1 MIVTRFAPSPTG
13 DPHIGNIRTAL
24 FNYLFAKHSGGK
36 FYLRIEDTDQN
47 RHNSESVAVI
57 KEALNWLGIVPDNID
72 KPAIQSQRL
81 GIYKEAAQK
90 LISEGKAYVCN
101 CSKERLNEVR
111 SGQTAKKQIP
121 RYDGHCRNLNLP
133 FRDSCVIRMKI
144 PVDQKKIVVED
155 LIRGKIE
162 VDPNVLDDQVLL
174 KSDGFPTYHLAHVI
188 DDHEMKTSHVFRG
201 EEWLSSAPKHVLLFE
216 MFGFKTPVYAHLPV
230 ILSPEKGKLSKRDGA
245 TTILAYRQM
254 GYLPEAL
261 INFMALLGWNPKTND
276 EFFSLEQLVEKF
288 SSENINKSPAVFD
301 INKLNNV
308 NRHYLI
314 KLLSNDKDRLESLID
329 EKSMDYLES
338 VDRPLGDNKSL
349 KNVLLNL
356 IIPRINKLDEF
367 YQHLKV
373 FIEKP
378 DISKDLLIFKKS
390 SEPSTKLALM
400 EFIKKAETIDSNDW
414 LWIKIEETLK
424 DIVSENNLSNGDVF
438 WPVRYALSGE
448 EKSPPPQELAT
459 VLGKQE
465 SVNRIKKAVELL

>member
-1 MIVTRFAPSPTG
+1 MVVTRFAPSPTG

-24 FNYLFAKHSGGK
+24 FNYLYARHFEGK

-47 RHNSESVAVI
+47 RHNNESVAVI

-72 KPAIQSQRL
+72 KPVIQSERL
-81 GIYKEAAQK
+81 DIYKQAAEK
-90 LISEGKAYVCN
+90 LVSEGNGYVCN

-111 SGQTAKKQIP
+111 SDQTAKKQIP
-121 RYDGHCRNLNLP
+121 RYDGHCRDLNLP
-133 FRDSCVIRMKI
+133 YTDGCVIRMKI
-144 PVDQKKIVVED
+144 PTDRKEIVVED
-155 LIRGKIE
+155 LIRGRIE

-188 DDHEMKTSHVFRG
+188 DDHEMETSHVFRG

-216 MFGFKTPVYAHLPV
+216 MFGFKPPVYAHLPV

-276 EFFSLEQLVEKF
+276 ELFSLEQLVEKF

-301 INKLNNV
+301 INKLNSV

-314 KLLSNDKDRLESLID
+314 ELLSSDKNQLESLID
-329 EKSMDYLES
+329 KESMDYLES

-367 YQHLKV
+367 HDHLKI
-373 FIEKP
+373 FIKQPEL
-378 DISKDLLIFKKS
+378 SKDLLIFKKS
-390 SEPSTKLALM
+390 SESDTKLALS
-400 EFIKKAETIDSNDW
+400 EFIKKAETVDSNDW
-414 LWIKIEETLK
+414 LWVKIEEILT
-424 DIVSENNLSNGDVF
+424 DVVSENNLSNGDVF

-448 EKSPPPQELAT
+448 EKSPPPQEMAT
-459 VLGKQE
+459 ILGKQE
-465 SVNRIKKAVELL
+465 SLNRIKKAVELL

>member
-47 RHNSESVAVI
+47 RHNSESVTAI
-57 KEALNWLGIVPDNID
+57 KKALNWLGIVPDNID
-72 KPAIQSQRL
+72 KPVIQSERL
-81 GIYKEAAQK
+81 GTYKEAAQK
-90 LISEGKAYVCN
+90 LVSEGKAYVCN
-101 CSKERLNEVR
+101 CTKERLDKVR
-111 SGQTAKKQIP
+111 SNQISKKQNP
-121 RYDGHCRNLNLP
+121 RYDGHCRDLNLP
-133 FRDSCVIRMKI
+133 YTDGCVIRMKV
-144 PVDQKKIVVED
+144 PSSKKIVFED

-162 VDPNVLDDQVLL
+162 VDSNVLDDQVLL

-188 DDHEMKTSHVFRG
+188 DDYEMGTSHVFRG

-216 MFGFKTPVYAHLPV
+216 MFDFKPPVYAHLPV

-245 TTILAYRQM
+245 TTILAYQQM

-261 INFMALLGWNPKTND
+261 VNFMALLGWNPKTND
-276 EFFSLEQLVEKF
+276 ELFTLEQLVEKF
-288 SSENINKSPAVFD
+288 SSGNINKSPAVFD

-314 KLLSNDKDRLESLID
+314 KLLSSDKNRLESLID
-329 EKSMDYLES
+329 KKSIDYLKS
-338 VDRPLGDNKSL
+338 VNRPLGNNKSL
-349 KNVLLNL
+349 KNVMIDL

-367 YQHLKV
+367 YNHLKI
-373 FIEKP
+373 FIKQPEL
-378 DISKDLLIFKKS
+378 SKDLLVFKKS
-390 SEPSTKLALM
+390 SESNTKLALS
-400 EFIKKAETIDSNDW
+400 EFIKKAVTIDTNDW
-414 LWIKIEETLK
+414 LWEKIEVTLA

-459 VLGKQE
+459 ILGKQE
-465 SVNRIKKAVELL
+465 ALNRIKKAIELI